1 MRVLEIETGKGNT
14 IVNIT
19 DSVVALVSES
29 GVVSGLCNLFV
40 PHSTAAITI
49 NGAIDDEVPLDLISE
64 LNRLVP
70 MRVDFVHQFDSP
82 RDAAGHIKTS
92 LVGPSMTIPV
102 AESRLS
108 LSSSQ
113 SILFCE
119 FDGPRNRR
127 VIVTMLGEKECT
139 E

>member
-1 MRVLEIETGKGNT
+1 MPVLEIETSQGTN
-14 IVNIT
+14 IHNIT
-19 DSVVALVSES
+19 DRVFEIVSES

-49 NGAIDDEVPLDLISE
+49 NAAIDNEVPLDLVSE

-82 RDAAGHIKTS
+82 GDAAGHIKTS
-92 LVGPSMTIPV
+92 LVGPSVTIPV
-102 AESRLS
+102 AESRLG

-127 VIVTMLGEKECT
+127 ILVNLLGEKE
-139 E
+139 